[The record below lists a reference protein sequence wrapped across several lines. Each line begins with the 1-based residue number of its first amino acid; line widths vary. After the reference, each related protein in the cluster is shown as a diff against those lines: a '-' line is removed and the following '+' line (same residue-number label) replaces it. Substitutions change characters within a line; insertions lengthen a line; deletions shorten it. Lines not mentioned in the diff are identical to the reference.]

1 MRSARTVIGRES
13 QWPSFL
19 FANKWP
25 APLAEAGHRCLCL
38 VLLFLYYFVHC
49 VHTVLLSKESARVIE
64 IGVFRGYPKPACSQW
79 THASRLA
86 RYRPRSDSPE
96 FQADLRQFPPA
107 CRGPRLRTELPAS
120 RPRGTTRSSPGG
132 WAANG
137 KYGPHP
143 RPRAASWRRLK
154 VDCGSTSAWRSGAG

>member
-25 APLAEAGHRCLCL
+25 APLSEAGHRCLCL

-64 IGVFRGYPKPACSQW
+64 IGVFRGYPKPAYSQW
-79 THASRLA
+79 THASRWA

-96 FQADLRQFPPA
+96 SKQTCVNFRQLVAAQGYEPSCRRAVHEERPDRVQAVELRMQ
-107 CRGPRLRTELPAS
+107 S
-120 RPRGTTRSSPGG
+120 I
-132 WAANG
+132 AAILG
-137 KYGPHP
+137 REQRVGVGE
-143 RPRAASWRRLK
+143 S
-154 VDCGSTSAWRSGAG
+154 

>member
-25 APLAEAGHRCLCL
+25 APLSEAGHRYLCL

-64 IGVFRGYPKPACSQW
+64 IG
-79 THASRLA
+79 
-86 RYRPRSDSPE
+86 
-96 FQADLRQFPPA
+96 
-107 CRGPRLRTELPAS
+107 
-120 RPRGTTRSSPGG
+120 
-132 WAANG
+132 
-137 KYGPHP
+137 
-143 RPRAASWRRLK
+143 
-154 VDCGSTSAWRSGAG
+154 